1 MSAMLSTI
9 DNPFNPFEDFDS
21 WYNYDVSHGYNSSA
35 YLMRI
40 AKPSE
45 ALNEFLNEEEI
56 ERAIDEIVELNI
68 NGLFIKVYEDSQ
80 IKPISLNDV
89 K

>member
-9 DNPFNPFEDFDS
+9 DNPFNPFLDFDN

-40 AKPSE
+40 AKPSDSLSDE
-45 ALNEFLNEEEI
+45 LNADEI
-56 ERAIDEIVELNI
+56 ERAIDEIVDVNI
-68 NGLFIKVYEDSQ
+68 NGLFFKVTENME
-80 IKPISLNDV
+80 IKPVVLSDV